1 MAKKVKTKKSRKLK
15 QGSAV
20 DRFLNLGY
28 LLFNRYTL
36 EFRGHTS
43 LWFALISYKPNRYK
57 DVFEYLQKMKVYDFS
72 IKNQKRIIEV
82 EEIEHLTEEDILQ
95 YGEDKYKQY
104 WEQLEREIDIE
115 VNKI

>member
-1 MAKKVKTKKSRKLK
+1 MSKKKVIRARVKGSKE
-15 QGSAV
+15 SAV

-43 LWFALISYKPNRYK
+43 LWFALISYKPNKYK
-57 DVFEYLQKMKVYDFS
+57 DVFEYLEKMKVYDCS
-72 IKNQKRIIEV
+72 IKNLKRIKEV

-95 YGEDKYKQY
+95 YGEDKYQNY
-104 WEQLEREIDIE
+104 WEQLEREVDQE
-115 VNKI
+115 KNKI